1 MFIAIIGTRFSGK
14 SSIENYLVT
23 AKGFKSV
30 RLVQCNPEYDISA
43 FEEKFEVGDHPAS
56 QRDLSN
62 SFSYN
67 NQVIDSQT
75 PLSSGSDSTSSLDV
89 SSRTVPDLSR
99 KFLCLSMGSVPSPGP
114 IPQQTLCFSTPGELL
129 EYVTCNWQSN
139 YVTVD
144 LYTREHVETFIR
156 RPFFSLLCCDAPLIE
171 RFNRSKRCVF
181 FWFFLYSFIDIHA
194 QAAL

>member
-30 RLVQCNPEYDISA
+30 RLVQSNPEYDISA
-43 FEEKFEVGDHPAS
+43 FEEKFEVGDHLAS
-56 QRDLSN
+56 QGDLSI
-62 SFSYN
+62 SLSYH

-75 PLSSGSDSTSSLDV
+75 PLSSDSASSLDV
-89 SSRTVPDLSR
+89 SSRTDPDMSR
-99 KFLCLSMGSVPSPGP
+99 KFLSLSMGPVPSPGA
-114 IPQQTLCFSTPGELL
+114 ISQQTLCFSTPGELL
-129 EYVTCNWQSN
+129 EYVTCNWQNN

-144 LYTREHVETFIR
+144 LSTRELVETFIR

-171 RFNRSKRCVF
+171 RFNRLKRYGLF
-181 FWFFLYSFIDIHA
+181 FV
-194 QAAL
+194 